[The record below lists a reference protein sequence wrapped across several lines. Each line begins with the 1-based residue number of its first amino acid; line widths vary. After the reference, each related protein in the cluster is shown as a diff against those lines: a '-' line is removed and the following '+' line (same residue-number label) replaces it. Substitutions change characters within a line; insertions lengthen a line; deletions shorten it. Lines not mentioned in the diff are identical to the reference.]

1 MKILANYE
9 LKEMGQPI
17 KETSCWLFFE
27 KGKIAKHTI
36 SRFHYK
42 SEIDKFRKE
51 LNFAFFKKYSLPLNE
66 TIN

>member
-1 MKILANYE
+1 
-9 LKEMGQPI
+9 MGQPI

-36 SRFHYK
+36 ERFHYK
-42 SEIDKFRKE
+42 SQIDEFRK
-51 LNFAFFKKYSLPLNE
+51 LLIFAKYQPINK

>member
-9 LKEMGQPI
+9 LKDMGEPI
-17 KETSCWLFFE
+17 KETNCWLFFE

-36 SRFHYK
+36 SSFHK
-42 SEIDKFRKE
+42 KNEIEHFRK
-51 LNFAFFKKYSLPLNE
+51 LLAFKKYQPINN

>member
-1 MKILANYE
+1 MKIYANYE
-9 LKEMGQPI
+9 LKDMGQPI

-42 SEIDKFRKE
+42 LELEKFRKE
-51 LNFAFFKKYSLPLNE
+51 LTFAKYQP
-66 TIN
+66 INNIIN

>member
-1 MKILANYE
+1 MKILSNYE

-36 SRFHYK
+36 SRFHLK
-42 SEIDKFRKE
+42 SEIEKFRKE
-51 LNFAFFKKYSLPLNE
+51 LTFAKYQPISNN
-66 TIN
+66 IN

>member
-9 LKEMGQPI
+9 LKYMGQPI

-36 SRFHYK
+36 ERLRYDSQIK
-42 SEIDKFRKE
+42 EFRK
-51 LNFAFFKKYSLPLNE
+51 LLVFAKYQPINN

>member
-1 MKILANYE
+1 MIILSNHE
-9 LKEMGQPI
+9 FKEMGEPI

-36 SRFHYK
+36 EKFHKKNEIERF
-42 SEIDKFRKE
+42 RAE
-51 LNFAFFKKYSLPLNE
+51 LSFKNYQPINN

>member
-9 LKEMGQPI
+9 LKDMGQPI

-42 SEIDKFRKE
+42 SQIDEFRK
-51 LNFAFFKKYSLPLNE
+51 LLIFAKYQPINK

>member
-1 MKILANYE
+1 MVTDEFGNKLEGFYMI
-9 LKEMGQPI
+9 G
-17 KETSCWLFFE
+17 FFE

-36 SRFHYK
+36 SRFHFK

-51 LNFAFFKKYSLPLNE
+51 LNFVKYQPINN

>member
-1 MKILANYE
+1 MKILSNYE

-42 SEIDKFRKE
+42 SELERFRKE
-51 LNFAFFKKYSLPLNE
+51 LTFAKYQPIKN

>member
-9 LKEMGQPI
+9 LKDMGQPI

-36 SRFHYK
+36 ERLRYDSQIK
-42 SEIDKFRKE
+42 EFRK
-51 LNFAFFKKYSLPLNE
+51 LLAFAKYQLINN

>member
-1 MKILANYE
+1 MKILSNYE
-9 LKEMGQPI
+9 LKDMGIPI

-42 SEIDKFRKE
+42 SEIDKFRQE
-51 LNFAFFKKYSLPLNE
+51 LNFAKYQPISNS
-66 TIN
+66 IN

>member
-9 LKEMGQPI
+9 LKDMGQPI

-36 SRFHYK
+36 ERLRYDAQLK
-42 SEIDKFRKE
+42 EFRK
-51 LNFAFFKKYSLPLNE
+51 LLAFAKYQPINN

>member
-1 MKILANYE
+1 MKIYANYE
-9 LKEMGQPI
+9 LKDMGQPI

-36 SRFHYK
+36 CRLHFK
-42 SEIDKFRKE
+42 FEIERFRKE
-51 LNFAFFKKYSLPLNE
+51 LDFAKYKSINN

>member
-9 LKEMGQPI
+9 LKNMGQPI

-36 SRFHYK
+36 ERLRYDSQIK
-42 SEIDKFRKE
+42 EFRK
-51 LNFAFFKKYSLPLNE
+51 LLAFAKYQPINN

>member
-1 MKILANYE
+1 MKILSNYE
-9 LKEMGQPI
+9 LKDMGQPI

-42 SEIDKFRKE
+42 SEIDKFRQE
-51 LNFAFFKKYSLPLNE
+51 LNFVKYQSISNS
-66 TIN
+66 IN

>member
-9 LKEMGQPI
+9 LKDMGQPI

-36 SRFHYK
+36 ERLRYNSQIK
-42 SEIDKFRKE
+42 EFRK
-51 LNFAFFKKYSLPLNE
+51 LLAFAKYQPINN

>member
-1 MKILANYE
+1 MKILSNYE
-9 LKEMGQPI
+9 LKDMGTPI

-42 SEIDKFRKE
+42 SEIDKFRQE
-51 LNFAFFKKYSLPLNE
+51 LNFAKYKSISNS
-66 TIN
+66 IN

>member
-9 LKEMGQPI
+9 LKDMGQPI
-17 KETSCWLFFE
+17 KETDCWLFFE

-36 SRFHYK
+36 SRWHLK

-51 LNFAFFKKYSLPLNE
+51 LNFVKYQPISNS
-66 TIN
+66 IN